1 MFVWSV
7 LEVYVACESIRHLV
21 CEDLLVHCPSKWL
34 SDLVPEVSH
43 SGHTGILGVVGVD
56 DADEVIFGER
66 LKVEEQVLHHLVVD
80 LLVCGES
87 SEQAR
92 QAVNH
97 DHAKVDLDLPSLEL
111 GKDRRE
117 EHEELLQVE
126 HFDHSEA

>member
-1 MFVWSV
+1 M
-7 LEVYVACESIRHLV
+7 
-21 CEDLLVHCPSKWL
+21 
-34 SDLVPEVSH
+34 VPEVSH

-111 GKDRRE
+111 GEDRGE

-126 HFDHSEA
+126 HFDDSEA